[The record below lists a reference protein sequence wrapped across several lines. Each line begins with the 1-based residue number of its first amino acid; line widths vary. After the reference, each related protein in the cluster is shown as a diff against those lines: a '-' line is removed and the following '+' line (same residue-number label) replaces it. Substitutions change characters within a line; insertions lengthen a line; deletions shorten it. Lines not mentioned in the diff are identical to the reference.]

1 MRLPGRQPQDNSRRV
16 ALHLLHRRV
25 EPQVQ
30 AIAEPGE
37 QGADVF
43 PGTAGHHVPLR
54 TIANIQQTVVFK
66 EAQKQRQREAAH
78 LLQRRRPDGRPHR
91 QNIVAGEEGAEAVAG
106 EEALQRRAWIQRLGQ
121 RQFRQAVEADDLAQQ
136 SPEGRL
142 QQIAPLGEERGQAV
156 AVVLQAAGRV
166 VDRELICVFCPPIPS
181 SLSRPIKRG

>member
-66 EAQKQRQREAAH
+66 EAQKQR
-78 LLQRRRPDGRPHR
+78 
-91 QNIVAGEEGAEAVAG
+91 
-106 EEALQRRAWIQRLGQ
+106 
-121 RQFRQAVEADDLAQQ
+121 
-136 SPEGRL
+136 
-142 QQIAPLGEERGQAV
+142 
-156 AVVLQAAGRV
+156 
-166 VDRELICVFCPPIPS
+166 
-181 SLSRPIKRG
+181 